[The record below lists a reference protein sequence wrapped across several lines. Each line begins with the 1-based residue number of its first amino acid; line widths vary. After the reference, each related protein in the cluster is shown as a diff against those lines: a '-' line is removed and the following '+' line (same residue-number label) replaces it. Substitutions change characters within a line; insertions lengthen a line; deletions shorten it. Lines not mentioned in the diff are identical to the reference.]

1 MSDQKTIVY
10 KGFKMAR
17 TSNVSDNQ
25 VIAAAILAK
34 KNGWTVKETAVNSK
48 LGLEPAAF
56 RGRITSISKK
66 LEKGMSEMTPEQQE
80 KASQVI
86 SLFKTAFVDG
96 RGRTGGNVTD
106 LFESVDF
113 DALNALDEDTPN
125 QGVEA

>member
-1 MSDQKTIVY
+1 
-10 KGFKMAR
+10 MAR

-25 VIAAAILAK
+25 VIAAAIQAK
-34 KNGWTVKETAVNSK
+34 KNSWTVKETAVNSK

-56 RGRITSISKK
+56 RGRITSITKK

-86 SLFKTAFVDG
+86 DLFKTAFVDG